1 MCCVTRLALSGTPST
16 SWNSSKS
23 FCKHMFTLLTVCI
36 CFLIRLI
43 GHRGMLVI
51 RSSVVQYRFDDLIG
65 IGIILNFISPSIKSP
80 ITPHIIHPVFSAHL
94 DFWQLNGSLV
104 GDGEPSPAAEPWIE
118 GDEKNCW
125 SIVSMDTSCQCGTWL
140 HILLKNSWIVLE
152 VVCLK
157 NSCTFH
163 TVTLLNE
170 KMPNRLRFCNI
181 VLNQAHTI
189 IFCIPGDCW
198 QLSAEKVSSP

>member
-1 MCCVTRLALSGTPST
+1 MSAWKQGLAVKLSESYSRGCVCEIGFSLLFDTLSSVQFAHTLILLRAILNLFKYEMCCVTRLALSGTPST

-23 FCKHMFTLLTVCI
+23 FCKHMFTLLSVCI

-94 DFWQLNGSLV
+94 DFWQLNSNLV

-125 SIVSMDTSCQCGTWL
+125 SIVSMDTYCSKI
-140 HILLKNSWIVLE
+140 HE
-152 VVCLK
+152 
-157 NSCTFH
+157 
-163 TVTLLNE
+163 
-170 KMPNRLRFCNI
+170 
-181 VLNQAHTI
+181 
-189 IFCIPGDCW
+189 
-198 QLSAEKVSSP
+198 